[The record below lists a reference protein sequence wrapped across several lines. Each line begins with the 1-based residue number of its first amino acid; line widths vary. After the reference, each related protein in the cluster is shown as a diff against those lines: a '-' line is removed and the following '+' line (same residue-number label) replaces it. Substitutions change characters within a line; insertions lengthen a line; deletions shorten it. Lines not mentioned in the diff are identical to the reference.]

1 MMLRPIQYYILYD
14 FIEDTKMGWEALW
27 TRTRLAA
34 RAATGTRKA
43 RQVGLSDERGAW
55 PTGLF

>member
-27 TRTRLAA
+27 TRTRFAA
-34 RAATGTRKA
+34 RAAGTRKA

>member
-1 MMLRPIQYYILYD
+1 
-14 FIEDTKMGWEALW
+14 MGWEALW